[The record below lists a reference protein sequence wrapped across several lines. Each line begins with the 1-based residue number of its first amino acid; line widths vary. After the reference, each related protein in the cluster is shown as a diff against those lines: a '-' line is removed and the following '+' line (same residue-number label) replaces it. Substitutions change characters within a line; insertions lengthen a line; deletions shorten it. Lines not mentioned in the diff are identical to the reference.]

1 MKIQFSKVLPII
13 SSVILFLCLYWAA
26 TCDVEDTTTI
36 AVIVSG
42 AFTFALTTNVFYMRN
57 SQAEKVA
64 NIRANTYK
72 IASQERLN
80 YNKEMMLFMKEN
92 GFTQSDIEMVEVDS
106 PMDEFENNAL
116 DSLSSSVDSAME
128 DATTPIEIQHI

>member
-13 SSVILFLCLYWAA
+13 SSAILFLCLYWAT

-36 AVIVSG
+36 AVVVSG

-64 NIRANTYK
+64 NIKAGTYR

-92 GFTQSDIEMVEVDS
+92 GFTQSDLEMVESDS
-106 PMDEFENNAL
+106 PMDEFENDAL
-116 DSLSSSVDSAME
+116 GSLNSSVDSAMD
-128 DATTPIEIQHI
+128 DATTPIDIQHV